1 MIIYRYR
8 FQTDVKV
15 QLILLQTRKIRD
27 IEGNYN

>member
-15 QLILLQTRKIRD
+15 QLILPQTRKIRD